1 MSRFRIVPAL
11 VLLALVMPAAAAT
24 QEAEGF
30 KASLL
35 DDLGALEQKFTQLAE
50 AVPAE
55 DYGWSPMEG
64 VRSVA
69 QVYAHVANANYMF
82 SGMLG
87 HERPA
92 DIGVDNAP
100 QNLEQLTDKASIV
113 TVMKRSFPHVRELI
127 NGLSEEDLEKE
138 MTLFGQQ
145 TTVRSTV
152 LLIMTHMHEHLGQSI
167 AYARSLGVVPPWSS

>member
-1 MSRFRIVPAL
+1 MSRFRVVPAL
-11 VLLALVMPAAAAT
+11 VLTAMALPAAAAA
-24 QEAEGF
+24 QGAEGF
-30 KASLL
+30 RASLL
-35 DDLGALEQKFTQLAE
+35 DDLGALEQKYSQLAE

-87 HERPA
+87 HERPQ
-92 DIGVDNAP
+92 DIGVDGAP
-100 QNLEQLTDKASIV
+100 RNLEELTDKASIT
-113 TVMKRSFPHVRELI
+113 TVLKNSFPHVRELI
-127 NGLSEEDLEKE
+127 TKMSDDRLDEE

-145 TTVRSTV
+145 TTVRST
-152 LLIMTHMHEHLGQSI
+152 LLLVMTHMHEHLGQSI
-167 AYARSLGVVPPWSS
+167 AYARSVGVVPPWSS

>member
-1 MSRFRIVPAL
+1 MSRFRMVPAL
-11 VLLALVMPAAAAT
+11 VFVAMALPAGAAA
-24 QEAEGF
+24 QDGGF
-30 KASLL
+30 RASLL
-35 DDLGALEQKFTQLAE
+35 DDLAALEQKYSQLAE

-87 HERPA
+87 HERPQ

-100 QNLEQLTDKASIV
+100 RNLEELTDKASI
-113 TVMKRSFPHVRELI
+113 TTALKNSFPHVRELI
-127 NGLSEEDLEKE
+127 TSMSDDQLDEE
-138 MTLFGQQ
+138 MTLFGQE
-145 TTVRSTV
+145 TTVRST
-152 LLIMTHMHEHLGQSI
+152 LLLVMTHMHEHLGQSI
-167 AYARSLGVVPPWSS
+167 AYARSVGVVPPWSS